1 MTFRNGRPKA
11 SFNILVIHKNS
22 NLAVTFINRTKPEKN
37 SNFPQYFCHRKG
49 STTTIYGN
57 FSLVTWH
64 QKNTL
69 PYQLSIIALGLS
81 SYPCFPF
88 LAFCMAGVF
97 LASAAA
103 YYGIIDQ
110 KCWLLFV
117 CHCREARGCEQ
128 KNGRILQNVK
138 LIISSTSLHQDH
150 RELLHQQAIVYSVK
164 SKIRQ
169 CNIRFT

>member
-1 MTFRNGRPKA
+1 MNGDIATLTTGLPQNLTTVFSSLKRYFVHWDYQKPTWISIQMTFRNGRPKV
-11 SFNILVIHKNS
+11 SFNILGIRKNS
-22 NLAVTFINRTKPEKN
+22 NVAVTFINRTKPEKN
-37 SNFPQYFCHRKG
+37 SNFPHYFCHRKG

-128 KNGRILQNVK
+128 K
-138 LIISSTSLHQDH
+138 
-150 RELLHQQAIVYSVK
+150 EYS
-164 SKIRQ
+164 
-169 CNIRFT
+169 